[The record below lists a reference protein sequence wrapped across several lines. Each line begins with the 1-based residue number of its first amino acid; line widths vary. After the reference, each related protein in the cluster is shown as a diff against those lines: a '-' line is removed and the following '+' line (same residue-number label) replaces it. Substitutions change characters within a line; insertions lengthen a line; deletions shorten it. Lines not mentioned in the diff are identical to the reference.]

1 MQMTLPA
8 CTQFVKGYFDF
19 LVDFVPGF
27 TDKPSKAMPEPVA
40 LSQSPD
46 TKPPYTGKK
55 RGGLSKGLTQA
66 YELRDLAHKAAM
78 QFKGF
83 LPITDEAATASAREI
98 AALIRAWSE
107 ADDHVRIHRNKPL
120 PGSLRPV
127 AKVKRG
133 PKPSL
138 APVPSAAPAPVTP
151 QEPSAAPASTAV

>member
-1 MQMTLPA
+1 MAEPINIPQTTPANTQPIELPI
-8 CTQFVKGYFDF
+8 
-19 LVDFVPGF
+19 
-27 TDKPSKAMPEPVA
+27 
-40 LSQSPD
+40 
-46 TKPPYTGKK
+46 K
-55 RGGLSKGLTQA
+55 RSGRSKGLLQA
-66 YELRDLAHKAAM
+66 YELRDLAHNAAM

-138 APVPSAAPAPVTP
+138 APVPTPQEQTAPVIPAPV
-151 QEPSAAPASTAV
+151 

>member
-1 MQMTLPA
+1 MTKPIDIPQTTPGLTEPLTQPPS
-8 CTQFVKGYFDF
+8 TQFID
-19 LVDFVPGF
+19 P
-27 TDKPSKAMPEPVA
+27 PE
-40 LSQSPD
+40 
-46 TKPPYTGKK
+46 K
-55 RGGLSKGLTQA
+55 RSGRSKGLIQA

-78 QFKGF
+78 QFESF
-83 LPITDEAATASAREI
+83 SPITDEAATASAREI

-138 APVPSAAPAPVTP
+138 APVPQANPAPVTP
-151 QEPSAAPASTAV
+151 QEPSPVPTLPTV

>member
-1 MQMTLPA
+1 MAEPINIPQTTPA
-8 CTQFVKGYFDF
+8 NTQ
-19 LVDFVPGF
+19 PI
-27 TDKPSKAMPEPVA
+27 EP
-40 LSQSPD
+40 PI
-46 TKPPYTGKK
+46 K
-55 RGGLSKGLTQA
+55 RSGRSKGLLQA
-66 YELRDLAHKAAM
+66 YELRDLAHNAAM

-138 APVPSAAPAPVTP
+138 APVTP